1 MSPKGHRDC
10 ATCHEPHGGT
20 VSAQTKCSGCHKAA
34 ELPGLHRIPNAL
46 QSVGHTECTACHDI
60 HEAKVR
66 ADRATCMTC
75 HEDIA
80 NHEPDAKRCTGCHT
94 FIRAR

>member
-1 MSPKGHRDC
+1 M
-10 ATCHEPHGGT
+10 TCHEPHRGT
-20 VSAQTKCSGCHKAA
+20 VSPQTSCTGCHATD
-34 ELPGLHRIPNAL
+34 ELPGLHRIPAKL
-46 QSVGHTECTACHDI
+46 QNEGHTECTACHGI
-60 HEAKVR
+60 HEATVR

-94 FIRAR
+94 FISGQ